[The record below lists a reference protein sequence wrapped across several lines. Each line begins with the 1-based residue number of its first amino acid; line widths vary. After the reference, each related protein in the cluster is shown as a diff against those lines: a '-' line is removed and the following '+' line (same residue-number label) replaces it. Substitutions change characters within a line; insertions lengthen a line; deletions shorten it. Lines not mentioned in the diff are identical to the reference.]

1 MQEEVVLTCVWGSDS
16 KVSSQ
21 MLEGGIQSGTEDWM
35 LWGLALWCNLSD
47 VSDVSKLI
55 SKKPVQRGRTL
66 SGPNL
71 EDIQ

>member
-1 MQEEVVLTCVWGSDS
+1 MQEEVGLTCVWGSDS
-16 KVSSQ
+16 KLGSQ
-21 MLEGGIQSGTEDWM
+21 MLEGSIQSGTEDWM

-47 VSDVSKLI
+47 VSCVSKLI

-66 SGPNL
+66 SSPNL